1 MDTNTCQ
8 PLTWRSSQ
16 ERLIVE
22 RFLLGQQYDSED
34 VHAIA
39 RASRLI
45 STESDETLYR
55 YCGAAL
61 HRMMKLLR
69 ETLQQKKG
77 RGKVSSELR
86 GIMEL
91 ELDLLPDL
99 TLKDKSSP
107 QHSLMN
113 LDEGNLIFPRI

>member
-1 MDTNTCQ
+1 
-8 PLTWRSSQ
+8 
-16 ERLIVE
+16 
-22 RFLLGQQYDSED
+22 
-34 VHAIA
+34 
-39 RASRLI
+39 
-45 STESDETLYR
+45 
-55 YCGAAL
+55 
-61 HRMMKLLR
+61 MMKLLR

-77 RGKVSSELR
+77 RGKVLSELR

-113 LDEGNLIFPRI
+113 LDEENLIFPRI

>member
-1 MDTNTCQ
+1 
-8 PLTWRSSQ
+8 
-16 ERLIVE
+16 
-22 RFLLGQQYDSED
+22 
-34 VHAIA
+34 
-39 RASRLI
+39 
-45 STESDETLYR
+45 
-55 YCGAAL
+55 
-61 HRMMKLLR
+61 MMKLLR
-69 ETLQQKKG
+69 ETRQQKKG

-113 LDEGNLIFPRI
+113 LDEENLIFPRI

>member
-1 MDTNTCQ
+1 
-8 PLTWRSSQ
+8 
-16 ERLIVE
+16 
-22 RFLLGQQYDSED
+22 
-34 VHAIA
+34 
-39 RASRLI
+39 
-45 STESDETLYR
+45 
-55 YCGAAL
+55 
-61 HRMMKLLR
+61 MMKLLR

-91 ELDLLPDL
+91 KLDLLPDL